1 MDPAAL
7 AQSSPE
13 EQAIFLAALL
23 EGPALEPPL
32 GASSNFDHPGGSH
45 AIGYSVVLLGSIVAA
60 LAVLLRLWSRAL
72 LKTFR
77 IEDALLISALGLFA
91 GHSYV
96 LYELAI
102 FPGFEV
108 HQWNIQLQNLFPILY
123 HVHLGSIFYGLVI
136 MLLKVAILLDWLKIF
151 VPRGQRNAV
160 FWISHVM
167 ICANILF
174 YGVGTLVEIFQ
185 CSPRTKIW
193 NPLVEGKCP
202 IDMRSHNMA
211 AGIVNLIS
219 DLVILGLPQRV
230 IWQLHMSRASKIGI
244 SLLFGIGIFACASAA
259 VRLYYIYRLL
269 HTSDQLYIVSI
280 AGLWGVGEMT
290 AGFLIIGFPSLP
302 KVVKALPFSDSV
314 VSLLRQI
321 TRPGSSGH
329 AEGQAETRRGL
340 PSWHKA
346 APLKKRRDQFEV
358 SELSEYD
365 LPDRDR
371 VHMGDRR

>member
-45 AIGYSVVLLGSIVAA
+45 AIGYGVVLLGSIVAA

-77 IEDALLISALGLFA
+77 IEDALLISAL
-91 GHSYV
+91 
-96 LYELAI
+96 
-102 FPGFEV
+102 
-108 HQWNIQLQNLFPILY
+108 

-167 ICANILF
+167 IWANILF

-329 AEGQAETRRGL
+329 AEGQSETRRGL

-346 APLKKRRDQFEV
+346 APLKKRRDQFEI